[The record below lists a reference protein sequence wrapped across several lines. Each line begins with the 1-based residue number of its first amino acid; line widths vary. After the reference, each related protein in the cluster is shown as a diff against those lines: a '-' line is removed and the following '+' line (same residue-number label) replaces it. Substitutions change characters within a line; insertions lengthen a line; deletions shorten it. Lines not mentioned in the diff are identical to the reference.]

1 MSALDPARVPLS
13 LYVHVP
19 WCVRKCP
26 YCDFNSHPLAGEVPE
41 AEFLAALEADL
52 EVEAERV
59 GGRPVDTIFFGGG
72 TPSLLSGEALARLLE
87 AIRQRL
93 PLAPNA
99 EVTLEANPGT
109 FEAARFAAYAAAGV
123 NRLSLGVQSFDD
135 AALRRLGRI
144 HDGAQARA
152 ALAAAVRTFAR
163 VNVDLMIDLPGQS
176 PAAALADVETALAG
190 GATHLSCYQ
199 LTIEPNTPFAAAP
212 PTLPADEEMAAIEE
226 AVENR
231 LTRAGFVHYEVSAWA
246 LPGEACRHN
255 LNYWRFGDY
264 LGVGP
269 GAHGK
274 LSTPE
279 GIVRRMKHKHPRR
292 YLAAR
297 APFVQEESRV
307 APEALPFEFL
317 MNALRLRA
325 GVPREWFAAR
335 TGLSLEALAPRWTRL
350 EAQGLVEPLAWR
362 IAPTERGWRLLNTL
376 LEEFL
381 P

>member
-1 MSALDPARVPLS
+1 MSTLDPARVPLS
-13 LYVHVP
+13 LYAHVP

-41 AEFLAALEADL
+41 AEFLAAVEADL
-52 EVEAERV
+52 AAEAERA
-59 GGRPVDTIFFGGG
+59 GGRPIDTIFFGGG
-72 TPSLLSGEALARLLE
+72 TPSLLSGEALARLMA
-87 AIRQRL
+87 AIRRHL

-109 FEAARFAAYAAAGV
+109 FEAARFAAYAQAGV

-212 PTLPADEEMAAIEE
+212 PALPADEELAAIEA
-226 AVENR
+226 AVEER
-231 LTRAGFVHYEVSAWA
+231 LARAGFVHYEVSAWA

-255 LNYWRFGDY
+255 LNYWGFGDY

-274 LSTPE
+274 LSTPG

-292 YLAAR
+292 YLAAV
-297 APFVQEESRV
+297 APFVQEEVVV

-335 TGLSLEALAPRWTRL
+335 TGLSLETLAPRWARL
-350 EAQGLVEPLAWR
+350 EAQGLVEPLSWR
-362 IAPTERGWRLLNTL
+362 IAVTERGWRLLNAV
-376 LEEFL
+376 LEAFL

>member
-1 MSALDPARVPLS
+1 MSVPDPAQLPLS

-52 EVEAERV
+52 EAEAGRA
-59 GGRPVDTIFFGGG
+59 GARPVDTVFFGGG
-72 TPSLLSGEALARLLE
+72 TPSLLSGEALARLIA
-87 AIRQRL
+87 AIRRHL

-99 EVTLEANPGT
+99 EITLEANPGT
-109 FEAARFAAYAAAGV
+109 FEAARFAAYAQAGV
-123 NRLSLGVQSFDD
+123 NRLSLGVQSFDE
-135 AALRRLGRI
+135 AALQRLGRI

-152 ALAAAVRTFAR
+152 ALAAAVAVFPR
-163 VNVDLMIDLPGQS
+163 VNVDLMIGLPGQS
-176 PAAALADVETALAG
+176 PAAALADVAATLDG

-199 LTIEPNTPFAAAP
+199 LTIEPNTPFAASP
-212 PTLPADEEMAAIEE
+212 PALPPDEEMAAIEA
-226 AVENR
+226 AVEAR
-231 LTRAGFVHYEVSAWA
+231 LARAGFVHYEVSAWA

-255 LNYWRFGDY
+255 LNYWGFGDY

-274 LSTPE
+274 LSTPA

-292 YLAAR
+292 YLAAA
-297 APFVQEESRV
+297 APFVQEEARV
-307 APEALPFEFL
+307 ASEALPFEFL

-335 TGLSLEALAPRWTRL
+335 TGLPLETLAPRWRRL

-362 IAPTERGWRLLNTL
+362 IAATERGWRLLNAV
-376 LEEFL
+376 LEAFL

>member
-1 MSALDPARVPLS
+1 LSAFDPARVPLS

-41 AEFLAALEADL
+41 AEFLAAVEADL
-52 EVEAERV
+52 AAEAERA
-59 GGRPVDTIFFGGG
+59 GGRPIDTVFFGGG
-72 TPSLLSGEALARLLE
+72 TPSLLSGEALERLMA
-87 AIRQRL
+87 AIRRHL

-109 FEAARFAAYAAAGV
+109 FEAARFAAYAQAGV

-152 ALAAAVRTFAR
+152 ALAAAVRVFPR
-163 VNVDLMIDLPGQS
+163 VNVDLMIGLPGQS
-176 PAAALADVETALAG
+176 PAAALADVEAALAG

-212 PTLPADEEMAAIEE
+212 PALPADEELAAIEA
-226 AVENR
+226 AVEER
-231 LTRAGFVHYEVSAWA
+231 FARAGFVHYEVSAWA

-255 LNYWRFGDY
+255 LNYWGFGDY

-274 LSTPE
+274 LSTPG

-292 YLAAR
+292 YLAAV
-297 APFVQEESRV
+297 APFVQEEAVV

-335 TGLSLEALAPRWTRL
+335 TGLSLETLAPRWARL
-350 EAQGLVEPLAWR
+350 EAQGLVEPLSWR
-362 IAPTERGWRLLNTL
+362 IAVTERGWRLLNAV
-376 LEEFL
+376 LEAFL